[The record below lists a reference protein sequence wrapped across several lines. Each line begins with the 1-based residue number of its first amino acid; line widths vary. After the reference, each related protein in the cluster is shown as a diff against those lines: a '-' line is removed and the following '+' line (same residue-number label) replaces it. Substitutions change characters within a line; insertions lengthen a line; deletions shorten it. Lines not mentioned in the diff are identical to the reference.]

1 MTRHIHSS
9 INVEGIQQDEER
21 PDAVESRVDSIK
33 HG

>member
-21 PDAVESRVDSIK
+21 PDTVEGRVDPII